1 MRKAKLERN
10 TNETQISLELN
21 LDGTGKADIQ
31 TGIGFFDHMLTLLS
45 FHSRNRYLKCI
56 CHGVFRGR

>member
-31 TGIGFFDHMLTLLS
+31 TGI
-45 FHSRNRYLKCI
+45 
-56 CHGVFRGR
+56 VF

>member
-31 TGIGFFDHMLTLLS
+31 T
-45 FHSRNRYLKCI
+45 
-56 CHGVFRGR
+56 

>member
-31 TGIGFFDHMLTLLS
+31 TGIGFWSYAHTSCFS
-45 FHSRNRYLKCI
+45 
-56 CHGVFRGR
+56 

>member
-31 TGIGFFDHMLTLLS
+31 TGIVFDHYAHTS
-45 FHSRNRYLKCI
+45 CFS
-56 CHGVFRGR
+56 